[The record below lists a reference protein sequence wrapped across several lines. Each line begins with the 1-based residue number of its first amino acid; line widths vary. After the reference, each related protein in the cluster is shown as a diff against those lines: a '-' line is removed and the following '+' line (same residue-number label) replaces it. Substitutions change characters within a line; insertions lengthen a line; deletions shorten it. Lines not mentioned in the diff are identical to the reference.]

1 VLERVRLSIVWK
13 IVIVSLVSSTL
24 ALLIASVTIV
34 LYDAAVYR
42 HNAAGHALSVAKI
55 TATNVAAAVTFGD
68 EKACAEVLSS
78 LRSTPEIL
86 SAAVY
91 TPDKRLF
98 AQYLRPGVLLDAL
111 VNPTFAEG
119 VRHQHNAIV
128 VVLPVTNDGSE
139 KVGTLHLRYDLRGW
153 RAHLRRYV
161 ASFGVLLLVSAVVA
175 FLLSR
180 RLQRWITDPILKLM
194 EAMRHVSEK
203 KDYSIHINVPSHD
216 EIGVLTQGFNQM
228 LAEIKTREATLQ
240 NMNAELEMRVEM
252 RTQQLQQEIAERKK
266 TEQELI
272 QAREA
277 ALEVSKLKSQFL
289 ANMSHEIRTPMNG
302 IIGMTELLLQTDL
315 REEQREYVETIKYSA
330 DSLLSIINDIL
341 DFSKI
346 EAGKMTI
353 EQVDFNLRSVVE
365 EVGATFSRPAHEKGL
380 ELLTVVPPG
389 IPDVLRGDP
398 VRIKQILNNL
408 TSNAVKF
415 TEKGEVIISAE
426 VIYETASNVG
436 IRLSVKDTGIG
447 IAPEQQATIF
457 ESFTQADGSVTR
469 KYGGTGLGLTIS
481 RQLTELMGGRI
492 GVQSAPGVGSTFW
505 VELPLQKSQRQQKGA
520 PMTPDQKISS
530 LRVLVVDDNATNRRI
545 LREHL
550 QSWGCTV
557 QETDSGQQALRML
570 TSVSPCP
577 FDAVVLDYQMPGMH
591 GVDVAKHIRSNE
603 TLSPC
608 KVILLSSV
616 GSPVR
621 QQAEHSSVDVWLTKP
636 VRRSQLYNA
645 LCEVAGI
652 SHEITQPDTPNLE
665 RRNFGVRVLL
675 VEDNEVNRKLALHM
689 LRRLGCV
696 VEVAMNGREAVELTA
711 KRVYDL
717 VFMDIQMPE
726 MDGIEATR
734 LIRERERST
743 GKHLPIVAMTA
754 HAMEGDRE
762 HCLAAGMDDY
772 LSKPV
777 KIDLLAQMVEKWNPV
792 RRRARTPLLGE
803 AIRSQFA
810 QEARWLVAE
819 MTQALQERDVNYAR
833 HILMS
838 LKRLSIAAGAKD
850 VEALCNQ
857 MNDAL
862 SQDAL
867 DGQIQNEEELLRLV
881 EAYEKQQQNDE
892 GMAA

>member
-1 VLERVRLSIVWK
+1 
-13 IVIVSLVSSTL
+13 
-24 ALLIASVTIV
+24 
-34 LYDAAVYR
+34 
-42 HNAAGHALSVAKI
+42 
-55 TATNVAAAVTFGD
+55 
-68 EKACAEVLSS
+68 
-78 LRSTPEIL
+78 
-86 SAAVY
+86 
-91 TPDKRLF
+91 
-98 AQYLRPGVLLDAL
+98 
-111 VNPTFAEG
+111 
-119 VRHQHNAIV
+119 
-128 VVLPVTNDGSE
+128 
-139 KVGTLHLRYDLRGW
+139 
-153 RAHLRRYV
+153 
-161 ASFGVLLLVSAVVA
+161 
-175 FLLSR
+175 
-180 RLQRWITDPILKLM
+180 
-194 EAMRHVSEK
+194 MRHVSEK

-365 EVGATFSRPAHEKGL
+365 EVGATFARPAHEKGL

-762 HCLAAGMDDY
+762 RCLAAGMDDY

>member
-1 VLERVRLSIVWK
+1 
-13 IVIVSLVSSTL
+13 
-24 ALLIASVTIV
+24 
-34 LYDAAVYR
+34 
-42 HNAAGHALSVAKI
+42 
-55 TATNVAAAVTFGD
+55 
-68 EKACAEVLSS
+68 
-78 LRSTPEIL
+78 
-86 SAAVY
+86 
-91 TPDKRLF
+91 
-98 AQYLRPGVLLDAL
+98 
-111 VNPTFAEG
+111 
-119 VRHQHNAIV
+119 
-128 VVLPVTNDGSE
+128 
-139 KVGTLHLRYDLRGW
+139 
-153 RAHLRRYV
+153 
-161 ASFGVLLLVSAVVA
+161 
-175 FLLSR
+175 
-180 RLQRWITDPILKLM
+180 
-194 EAMRHVSEK
+194 
-203 KDYSIHINVPSHD
+203 
-216 EIGVLTQGFNQM
+216 
-228 LAEIKTREATLQ
+228 
-240 NMNAELEMRVEM
+240 
-252 RTQQLQQEIAERKK
+252 
-266 TEQELI
+266 
-272 QAREA
+272 
-277 ALEVSKLKSQFL
+277 
-289 ANMSHEIRTPMNG
+289 MNG

-365 EVGATFSRPAHEKGL
+365 EVGATFARPAHEKGL

-762 HCLAAGMDDY
+762 RCLAAGMDDY

>member
-1 VLERVRLSIVWK
+1 
-13 IVIVSLVSSTL
+13 
-24 ALLIASVTIV
+24 
-34 LYDAAVYR
+34 
-42 HNAAGHALSVAKI
+42 
-55 TATNVAAAVTFGD
+55 
-68 EKACAEVLSS
+68 
-78 LRSTPEIL
+78 
-86 SAAVY
+86 
-91 TPDKRLF
+91 
-98 AQYLRPGVLLDAL
+98 
-111 VNPTFAEG
+111 
-119 VRHQHNAIV
+119 
-128 VVLPVTNDGSE
+128 
-139 KVGTLHLRYDLRGW
+139 
-153 RAHLRRYV
+153 
-161 ASFGVLLLVSAVVA
+161 
-175 FLLSR
+175 
-180 RLQRWITDPILKLM
+180 
-194 EAMRHVSEK
+194 
-203 KDYSIHINVPSHD
+203 
-216 EIGVLTQGFNQM
+216 M

-365 EVGATFSRPAHEKGL
+365 EVGATFARPAHEKGL

-762 HCLAAGMDDY
+762 RCLAAGMDDY

>member
-1 VLERVRLSIVWK
+1 
-13 IVIVSLVSSTL
+13 
-24 ALLIASVTIV
+24 
-34 LYDAAVYR
+34 
-42 HNAAGHALSVAKI
+42 
-55 TATNVAAAVTFGD
+55 
-68 EKACAEVLSS
+68 
-78 LRSTPEIL
+78 
-86 SAAVY
+86 
-91 TPDKRLF
+91 
-98 AQYLRPGVLLDAL
+98 
-111 VNPTFAEG
+111 
-119 VRHQHNAIV
+119 
-128 VVLPVTNDGSE
+128 
-139 KVGTLHLRYDLRGW
+139 
-153 RAHLRRYV
+153 
-161 ASFGVLLLVSAVVA
+161 
-175 FLLSR
+175 
-180 RLQRWITDPILKLM
+180 
-194 EAMRHVSEK
+194 
-203 KDYSIHINVPSHD
+203 
-216 EIGVLTQGFNQM
+216 M
-228 LAEIKTREATLQ
+228 LAEIKTRDTALQ
-240 NMNAELEMRVEM
+240 NINTELEMRVEM
-252 RTQQLQQEIAERKK
+252 RTQQLQQEIAERKRV
-266 TEQELI
+266 EQELI
-272 QAREA
+272 QAREE
-277 ALEVSKLKSQFL
+277 ALEASKLKSQFL

-365 EVGATFSRPAHEKGL
+365 EVGATFARPAHEKGL

-762 HCLAAGMDDY
+762 RCLAAGMDDY

>member
-1 VLERVRLSIVWK
+1 
-13 IVIVSLVSSTL
+13 
-24 ALLIASVTIV
+24 
-34 LYDAAVYR
+34 
-42 HNAAGHALSVAKI
+42 
-55 TATNVAAAVTFGD
+55 
-68 EKACAEVLSS
+68 
-78 LRSTPEIL
+78 
-86 SAAVY
+86 
-91 TPDKRLF
+91 
-98 AQYLRPGVLLDAL
+98 
-111 VNPTFAEG
+111 
-119 VRHQHNAIV
+119 
-128 VVLPVTNDGSE
+128 
-139 KVGTLHLRYDLRGW
+139 
-153 RAHLRRYV
+153 
-161 ASFGVLLLVSAVVA
+161 
-175 FLLSR
+175 
-180 RLQRWITDPILKLM
+180 
-194 EAMRHVSEK
+194 
-203 KDYSIHINVPSHD
+203 
-216 EIGVLTQGFNQM
+216 
-228 LAEIKTREATLQ
+228 
-240 NMNAELEMRVEM
+240 MNAELEMRVEM

-365 EVGATFSRPAHEKGL
+365 EVGATFARPAHEKGL

-762 HCLAAGMDDY
+762 RCLAAGMDDY

>member
-1 VLERVRLSIVWK
+1 MLQRVRLSIVWK

-55 TATNVAAAVTFGD
+55 TATNVAAALTFGD
-68 EKACAEVLSS
+68 EKACAEVLLS
-78 LRSTPEIL
+78 LRSTQEIL

-98 AQYLRPGVLLDAL
+98 ASYLRSDESPDTML
-111 VNPTFAEG
+111 PSTFEEG
-119 VRHQHNAIV
+119 VHHGQNAIEV
-128 VVLPVTNDGSE
+128 VMPVTSEGSE

-153 RAHLRRYV
+153 HGHLRRY
-161 ASFGVLLLVSAVVA
+161 AGSFGVLLLFSAVLA

-180 RLQRWITDPILKLM
+180 RLQRWITDPILKLVD
-194 EAMRHVSEK
+194 AMRYVSEK
-203 KDYSIHINVPSHD
+203 KDYSIHINTPSHD
-216 EIGVLTQGFNQM
+216 EIGILTQGFNQM
-228 LAEIKTREATLQ
+228 LAEIKAREAALQ

-277 ALEVSKLKSQFL
+277 ALEASKLKSQFL

-330 DSLLSIINDIL
+330 DSLLSVINDIL

-365 EVGATFSRPAHEKGL
+365 EVGATFARPAHEKGL
-380 ELLTVVPPG
+380 ELLTVVPPD

-415 TEKGEVIISAE
+415 TEKGEVVISAE
-426 VIYETASNVG
+426 VIYETDSTVG

-492 GVQSAPGVGSTFW
+492 GVQSTPGEGSTFW
-505 VELPLQKSQRQQKGA
+505 VELPLQKSQNQQKGA

-557 QETDSGQQALRML
+557 QEADSGQQALRML

-591 GVDVAKHIRSNE
+591 GVDVAKHIRSIE

-608 KVILLSSV
+608 KIILLSSV

-621 QQAEHSSVDVWLTKP
+621 QQAEQPGVDVWLTKP

-645 LCEVAGI
+645 LCEAAGI
-652 SHEITQPDTPNLE
+652 SHEITQPDTPRME
-665 RRNFGVRVLL
+665 RRTASVRVLL

-689 LRRLGCV
+689 LQRLGCS
-696 VEVAMNGREAVELTA
+696 VEVAMNGREAVDLTA
-711 KRVYDL
+711 NRVYDL

-762 HCLAAGMDDY
+762 RCLAAGMDDY

-803 AIRSQFA
+803 AVRSRFA

-819 MTQALQERDVNYAR
+819 MTQALQARDVNYAR
-833 HILMS
+833 HTLMS

-850 VEALCNQ
+850 VESLCDQ

-867 DGQIQNEEELLRLV
+867 DEQIQNEDELLRLV
-881 EAYEKQQQNDE
+881 EAYEKQQKNDE
-892 GMAA
+892 GLAA

>member
-1 VLERVRLSIVWK
+1 VLPRVRLSIVWK

-55 TATNVAAAVTFGD
+55 TAANVAAALTFGD
-68 EKACAEVLSS
+68 EKACAEVLAS
-78 LRSTPEIL
+78 LVSTREIL

-98 AQYLRPGVLLDAL
+98 AYYVRPDVSPNTIGY
-111 VNPTFAEG
+111 PTFAEG
-119 VRHQHNAIV
+119 VHHGQNAIE

-139 KVGTLHLRYDLRGW
+139 KVGMLYLRYDLLGW
-153 RAHLRRYV
+153 RAHLLRYEG
-161 ASFGVLLLVSAVVA
+161 SFGVLLLVSAVLA

-228 LAEIKTREATLQ
+228 LAEIKTREAALQ

-252 RTQQLQQEIAERKK
+252 RTQQLQQEIAERKRV
-266 TEQELI
+266 EQELI
-272 QAREA
+272 QAREE
-277 ALEVSKLKSQFL
+277 ALEASKLKSQFL

-315 REEQREYVETIKYSA
+315 HKEQREYVETIKYSA

-353 EQVDFNLRSVVE
+353 EQVDFNLRNVVE
-365 EVGATFSRPAHEKGL
+365 EVGATFARRAHEKGL
-380 ELLTVVPPG
+380 ELLTVVPPN

-415 TEKGEVIISAE
+415 TEKGEVVISAE
-426 VIYETASNVG
+426 VIYETDSTVA
-436 IRLSVKDTGIG
+436 IRLSVRDTGIG

-492 GVQSAPGVGSTFW
+492 GVQSAPGAGSTFW
-505 VELPLQKSQRQQKGA
+505 VELPLQKSQSQQKGA

-530 LRVLVVDDNATNRRI
+530 LRVLVVDDNVTNRRI

-557 QETDSGQQALRML
+557 QEADSGQQALGML

-577 FDAVVLDYQMPGMH
+577 FDVVVLDYQMPGMH
-591 GVDVAKHIRSNE
+591 GLDTAKQIRSIE
-603 TLSPC
+603 SLSGC
-608 KVILLSSV
+608 KIILLSSF
-616 GSPVR
+616 GSPGR
-621 QQAEHSSVDVWLTKP
+621 QQEEQSGVDVWLTKP

-652 SHEITQPDTPNLE
+652 SHDVTETDKPKLE
-665 RRNFGVRVLL
+665 RRTSGVRVLL

-689 LRRLGCV
+689 LKRLGCS
-696 VEVAMNGREAVELTA
+696 VEVATNGREAVELTSKHA
-711 KRVYDL
+711 YDL

-734 LIRERERST
+734 LIRERERSS

-762 HCLAAGMDDY
+762 RCLAAGMDDY

-777 KIDLLAQMVEKWNPV
+777 KIDVLAQMVEKWNPV
-792 RRRARTPLLGE
+792 RRRAMAPLSGE
-803 AIRSQFA
+803 PISSRFA
-810 QEARWLVAE
+810 QEARWLIAE
-819 MTQALQERDVNYAR
+819 MTQALQAGDVNYAQ
-833 HILMS
+833 HTLMS
-838 LKRLSIAAGAKD
+838 LKRLSIAAGAK
-850 VEALCNQ
+850 EMESLC
-857 MNDAL
+857 DGISGAL
-862 SQDAL
+862 SEGASDAQML
-867 DGQIQNEEELLRLV
+867 NGEELFRLV
-881 EAYEKQQQNDE
+881 EAYEKQQKNDE
-892 GMAA
+892 GLAA

>member
-1 VLERVRLSIVWK
+1 
-13 IVIVSLVSSTL
+13 
-24 ALLIASVTIV
+24 
-34 LYDAAVYR
+34 
-42 HNAAGHALSVAKI
+42 
-55 TATNVAAAVTFGD
+55 
-68 EKACAEVLSS
+68 
-78 LRSTPEIL
+78 
-86 SAAVY
+86 
-91 TPDKRLF
+91 
-98 AQYLRPGVLLDAL
+98 
-111 VNPTFAEG
+111 
-119 VRHQHNAIV
+119 
-128 VVLPVTNDGSE
+128 
-139 KVGTLHLRYDLRGW
+139 
-153 RAHLRRYV
+153 
-161 ASFGVLLLVSAVVA
+161 
-175 FLLSR
+175 
-180 RLQRWITDPILKLM
+180 
-194 EAMRHVSEK
+194 
-203 KDYSIHINVPSHD
+203 
-216 EIGVLTQGFNQM
+216 M
-228 LAEIKTREATLQ
+228 LAEIKTRDTALQ
-240 NMNAELEMRVEM
+240 NINTELEMRVEM

-365 EVGATFSRPAHEKGL
+365 EVGATFARPAHEKGL

-762 HCLAAGMDDY
+762 RCLAAGMDDY

>member
-1 VLERVRLSIVWK
+1 
-13 IVIVSLVSSTL
+13 
-24 ALLIASVTIV
+24 
-34 LYDAAVYR
+34 
-42 HNAAGHALSVAKI
+42 
-55 TATNVAAAVTFGD
+55 
-68 EKACAEVLSS
+68 
-78 LRSTPEIL
+78 
-86 SAAVY
+86 
-91 TPDKRLF
+91 
-98 AQYLRPGVLLDAL
+98 
-111 VNPTFAEG
+111 
-119 VRHQHNAIV
+119 
-128 VVLPVTNDGSE
+128 
-139 KVGTLHLRYDLRGW
+139 
-153 RAHLRRYV
+153 
-161 ASFGVLLLVSAVVA
+161 
-175 FLLSR
+175 
-180 RLQRWITDPILKLM
+180 
-194 EAMRHVSEK
+194 
-203 KDYSIHINVPSHD
+203 
-216 EIGVLTQGFNQM
+216 
-228 LAEIKTREATLQ
+228 
-240 NMNAELEMRVEM
+240 
-252 RTQQLQQEIAERKK
+252 
-266 TEQELI
+266 
-272 QAREA
+272 
-277 ALEVSKLKSQFL
+277 
-289 ANMSHEIRTPMNG
+289 MSHEIRTPMNG

-365 EVGATFSRPAHEKGL
+365 EVGATFARPAHEKGL

-762 HCLAAGMDDY
+762 RCLAAGMDDY

>member
-1 VLERVRLSIVWK
+1 
-13 IVIVSLVSSTL
+13 
-24 ALLIASVTIV
+24 
-34 LYDAAVYR
+34 
-42 HNAAGHALSVAKI
+42 
-55 TATNVAAAVTFGD
+55 
-68 EKACAEVLSS
+68 
-78 LRSTPEIL
+78 
-86 SAAVY
+86 
-91 TPDKRLF
+91 
-98 AQYLRPGVLLDAL
+98 
-111 VNPTFAEG
+111 
-119 VRHQHNAIV
+119 
-128 VVLPVTNDGSE
+128 
-139 KVGTLHLRYDLRGW
+139 
-153 RAHLRRYV
+153 
-161 ASFGVLLLVSAVVA
+161 
-175 FLLSR
+175 
-180 RLQRWITDPILKLM
+180 
-194 EAMRHVSEK
+194 MRHVSEK

-228 LAEIKTREATLQ
+228 LAEIKTRDTALQ
-240 NMNAELEMRVEM
+240 NINTELEMRVEM
-252 RTQQLQQEIAERKK
+252 RTQQLQQEIAERKRV
-266 TEQELI
+266 EQELI

-365 EVGATFSRPAHEKGL
+365 EVGATFARPAHEKGL

-762 HCLAAGMDDY
+762 RCLAAGMDDY

>member
-1 VLERVRLSIVWK
+1 
-13 IVIVSLVSSTL
+13 
-24 ALLIASVTIV
+24 
-34 LYDAAVYR
+34 
-42 HNAAGHALSVAKI
+42 
-55 TATNVAAAVTFGD
+55 
-68 EKACAEVLSS
+68 
-78 LRSTPEIL
+78 
-86 SAAVY
+86 
-91 TPDKRLF
+91 
-98 AQYLRPGVLLDAL
+98 
-111 VNPTFAEG
+111 
-119 VRHQHNAIV
+119 
-128 VVLPVTNDGSE
+128 
-139 KVGTLHLRYDLRGW
+139 
-153 RAHLRRYV
+153 
-161 ASFGVLLLVSAVVA
+161 
-175 FLLSR
+175 
-180 RLQRWITDPILKLM
+180 
-194 EAMRHVSEK
+194 
-203 KDYSIHINVPSHD
+203 
-216 EIGVLTQGFNQM
+216 
-228 LAEIKTREATLQ
+228 
-240 NMNAELEMRVEM
+240 
-252 RTQQLQQEIAERKK
+252 
-266 TEQELI
+266 
-272 QAREA
+272 
-277 ALEVSKLKSQFL
+277 
-289 ANMSHEIRTPMNG
+289 
-302 IIGMTELLLQTDL
+302 
-315 REEQREYVETIKYSA
+315 
-330 DSLLSIINDIL
+330 
-341 DFSKI
+341 
-346 EAGKMTI
+346 MTI

-365 EVGATFSRPAHEKGL
+365 EVGATFARPAHEKGL

-762 HCLAAGMDDY
+762 RCLAAGMDDY